1 MLVPLFII
9 IGKIVRWTLMRGS
22 LVNFSKGWAYPDA
35 ILNGPWSFEF
45 FGLDELSEGNIGQGD
60 NVFTFFKVIRL
71 ICFNL
76 PDDFYSFEVA
86 ITILFGFIMVLIL
99 TKSKPYIDL
108 TEASFIALVV
118 IVNSVYC
125 FSLGKEAFQ
134 MVYFIALFL
143 CLKSEYM
150 LPKKKLL
157 ISITIILISVAT
169 FRTYYALIVV
179 FMISILLCTQFVLTY
194 TQYMNWKR
202 ITLLFVLIS
211 FTYFIMMAV
220 LMVVNGGLYVRFKD
234 SLLYASDATSSSNT
248 YIENIIVP
256 YLGDNIIGLWLEYI
270 IVVIRLSMPLELI
283 SLGIKYWPF
292 ILYQVLMTYYAV
304 KGIATIRENSST
316 KNIALLI
323 YIAFL
328 FASASFEVDYG
339 AWIRHCAVTFPIL
352 LLMTEIVTVEEVF
365 ISNDDKELGEE

>member
-9 IGKIVRWTLMRGS
+9 IGKIVRWTLMKRT
-22 LVNFSKGWAYPDA
+22 LVNMSKGWGYPA
-35 ILNGPWSFEF
+35 IILNGPWSFQF
-45 FGLDELSEGNIGQGD
+45 FGLDELSEGDIGQGD

-86 ITILFGFIMVLIL
+86 ITILFGFIMFLIL
-99 TKSKPYIDL
+99 TKSKPYIDFL
-108 TEASFIALVV
+108 EASFIALMVM
-118 IVNSVYC
+118 VNSVYC

-134 MVYFIALFL
+134 MVYFIALCL

-157 ISITIILISVAT
+157 MSIAIILISVAT

-179 FMISILLCTQFVLTY
+179 FMVSILLCTQFVLTY

-211 FTYFIMMAV
+211 FTYFVMMAV

-234 SLLYASDATSSSNT
+234 SLLFASDATSSSNT

-292 ILYQVLMTYYAV
+292 ILYQILMTYYAV
-304 KGIATIRENSST
+304 KGIVAIRETSST

-339 AWIRHCAVTFPIL
+339 SWIRHCAVTFPIL
-352 LLMTEIVTVEEVF
+352 LVMVGIVEVHEEMEV
-365 ISNDDKELGEE
+365 SLEEDSVV

>member
-9 IGKIVRWTLMRGS
+9 IGKIVRWTLMKRT
-22 LVNFSKGWAYPDA
+22 LVNMSKGWGYPDA
-35 ILNGPWSFEF
+35 ILNGPWTFEF

-86 ITILFGFIMVLIL
+86 ITILFGFIMFLIL
-99 TKSKPYIDL
+99 TKSKPYIDFL
-108 TEASFIALVV
+108 EASFIALIV

-143 CLKSEYM
+143 YLKSEYM

-157 ISITIILISVAT
+157 MSIAIILISVAT

-179 FMISILLCTQFVLTY
+179 FMVSILLCTQFILTY

-202 ITLLFVLIS
+202 ITLLFLLIS
-211 FTYFIMMAV
+211 CTYLIMMAV
-220 LMVVNGGLYVRFKD
+220 LVVVNGGLYIRFKE
-234 SLLYASDATSSSNT
+234 SLLFASDATSSSNT

-256 YLGDNIIGLWLEYI
+256 YLGDNLIGLWLEYI
-270 IVVIRLSMPLELI
+270 VVVIRLSMPLELI
-283 SLGIKYWPF
+283 GLGIKYWPF

-304 KGIATIRENSST
+304 KGIVTIRENSST

-352 LLMTEIVTVEEVF
+352 LVMVGIVEVHEEMEV
-365 ISNDDKELGEE
+365 SLEEDSVV